1 MGWQRRGQEPTQQH
15 QRARHVRGS
24 GQKRSD
30 DQGERHA
37 RSGIINTAAGA
48 STAIETLDEARRRR
62 RQQRREKR

>member
-1 MGWQRRGQEPTQQH
+1 
-15 QRARHVRGS
+15 VRGS

-30 DQGERHA
+30 DQSERHA
-37 RSGIINTAAGA
+37 RSGITMTAAGA